1 MTPLYSMCPAVLLAA
16 LNMLSCPVPHS
27 AHGSSALVSLRHTTI
42 ASAPKPSQRQPLYMP
57 PRRWDL
63 GEVLKLFLSSPT
75 LSMENNS
82 HSAFQKESHSKQS
95 REGLSTWCVSLIGRM
110 LPRED
115 WRSPLRR

>member
-16 LNMLSCPVPHS
+16 LTILSYPVPHS
-27 AHGSSALVSLRHTTI
+27 AHHSSALVSLRHATM
-42 ASAPKPSQRQPLYMP
+42 ASAPKPSQSQPLYMP

-75 LSMENNS
+75 LSMENHN
-82 HSAFQKESHSKQS
+82 HSAFLKESHSKQF
-95 REGLSTWCVSLIGRM
+95 REGLSTWCVSVIGRM

-115 WRSPLRR
+115 WRSPVRR